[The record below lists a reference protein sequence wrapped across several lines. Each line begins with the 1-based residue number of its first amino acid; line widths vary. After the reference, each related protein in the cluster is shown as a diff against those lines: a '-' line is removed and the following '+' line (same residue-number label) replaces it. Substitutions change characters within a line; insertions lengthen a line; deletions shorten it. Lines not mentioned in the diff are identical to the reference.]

1 MSTKISGSKYAAMY
15 GPTTGDKVRLAD
27 TNLVIE
33 VEKDYTTYGDEVKFG
48 GGKTI
53 RDGMG
58 QSVKTCSKDGDLDL
72 VITNALIVDSTGIVK
87 ADIGIK
93 DGRIAG
99 IGKAGNPDTMDGVTR
114 DDGRSLYRSACRRR
128 DDLNCRW
135 NRYSYTFYQPT
146 ADRLCAVQR
155 CHYNDRRRN
164 RPCRWHK
171 CDYLYAWAMEFKN
184 DVKGC

>member
-27 TNLVIE
+27 TSLVIE

-72 VITNALIVDSTGIVK
+72 VITNALIVDSKTAKSQESVK
-87 ADIGIK
+87 PETQISW
-93 DGRIAG
+93 
-99 IGKAGNPDTMDGVTR
+99 MV
-114 DDGRSLYRSACRRR
+114 SHL
-128 DDLNCRW
+128 
-135 NRYSYTFYQPT
+135 
-146 ADRLCAVQR
+146 
-155 CHYNDRRRN
+155 
-164 RPCRWHK
+164 
-171 CDYLYAWAMEFKN
+171 E
-184 DVKGC
+184 